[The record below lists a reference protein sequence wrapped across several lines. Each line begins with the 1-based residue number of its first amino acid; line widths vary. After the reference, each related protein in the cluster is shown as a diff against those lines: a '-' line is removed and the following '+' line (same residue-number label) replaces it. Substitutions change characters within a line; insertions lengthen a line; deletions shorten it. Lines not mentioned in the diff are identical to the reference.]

1 MPLNSYQINR
11 DFYSRHPLITA
22 PDLIGKIL
30 TRIYK
35 NQKIS
40 GRIVEVEA
48 YLGMKDPASHAFH
61 GQTKRNASLYKS
73 PGTAYVH
80 TIHQQKCL
88 DIVVEDINTPS
99 SVLIRALEPMT
110 GIKYMKSN
118 RNQTNLMSLT
128 SGPGKLTQALKIDLQ
143 YDGYDLTQPS
153 SQLYIEEDGYIPEK
167 IEFGPRIGISKAKE
181 LEYRF
186 YIPNN
191 PYLSKTTSSKLD

>member
-1 MPLNSYQINR
+1 
-11 DFYSRHPLITA
+11 
-22 PDLIGKIL
+22 
-30 TRIYK
+30 
-35 NQKIS
+35 
-40 GRIVEVEA
+40 
-48 YLGMKDPASHAFH
+48 
-61 GQTKRNASLYKS
+61 
-73 PGTAYVH
+73 
-80 TIHQQKCL
+80 
-88 DIVVEDINTPS
+88 
-99 SVLIRALEPMT
+99 MT